1 MGTFSER
8 LRELRGTE
16 SQASFA
22 ASIGVHRVQYAKYES
37 GQNSPSIELLKRIC
51 EAHDGVTADWLLGL
65 PKSAAKTAAHSAA
78 KTAAHSAAKTAAPTF
93 AEATAGRQTAAVP
106 GEMPACSK
114 CPYKKRWEKIAAM
127 K

>member
-22 ASIGVHRVQYAKYES
+22 ASIGVNRVQYAKYES

-65 PKSAAKTAAHSAA
+65 PKSAAQSAA
-78 KTAAHSAAKTAAPTF
+78 QSAARGTSHLTHGERPDC
-93 AEATAGRQTAAVP
+93 AG
-106 GEMPACSK
+106 
-114 CPYKKRWEKIAAM
+114 CPYKEQMKKFEKLFASTT
-127 K
+127 KPKGH

>member
-8 LRELRGTE
+8 LRELRGAE

-22 ASIGVHRVQYAKYES
+22 ASIGVNRVQYAKYES

-65 PKSAAKTAAHSAA
+65 PKSAAKSAAHSAA
-78 KTAAHSAAKTAAPTF
+78 QSAAQSAAP
-93 AEATAGRQTAAVP
+93 GSL
-106 GEMPACSK
+106 PACAK
-114 CPYKKRWEKIAAM
+114 CYYKQTIEAIANATPQALKRSSTKKR
-127 K
+127 

>member
-22 ASIGVHRVQYAKYES
+22 ASIGVNRVQYAKYES

-65 PKSAAKTAAHSAA
+65 PKSAAQTAA
-78 KTAAHSAAKTAAPTF
+78 KTAAESAA
-93 AEATAGRQTAAVP
+93 AGSL
-106 GEMPACSK
+106 PACAK
-114 CPYKKRWEKIAAM
+114 CPFKEKVKAFEALAR
-127 K
+127 KPPGGH

>member
-22 ASIGVHRVQYAKYES
+22 ASIGVNRVQYAKYES

-65 PKSAAKTAAHSAA
+65 PKAAAKSAAQSAAKSAAHSAA
-78 KTAAHSAAKTAAPTF
+78 RGTSHLTHGERPDC
-93 AEATAGRQTAAVP
+93 AG
-106 GEMPACSK
+106 
-114 CPYKKRWEKIAAM
+114 CPYKEQMKKFEKLFASTTKTKGKRK
-127 K
+127 